1 MIKGYAIIIVVMIAV
16 NIYELYEL
24 DLVSYAAQ
32 TTLTSN
38 VRAINLA
45 KQLQNTLYEEERN
58 GQKFRISRDYA
69 YYGLFCDDTV
79 RFASTLDS
87 LRQLSLAA
95 TETQLIEQLGTRH
108 AWVVTAVVHEKDSPQ
123 VVSAERGLLG
133 GGAWIDSIGMI
144 HSTLTEFVRQ
154 NQLSIADA
162 MNNFEATTRRSS
174 QVALL
179 LTIIGVVLAAT
190 TAFFITRTITRPIRT
205 LIRGTQQI
213 ARGEF
218 APIHVK
224 SHDEVALLAAAFNDM
239 SNQLNKINE
248 LKEEMMQQIAH
259 ELRTPLAT
267 MLTAHYLLSDDSEEA
282 LTPRQQRLLT
292 TIRNGIDKLTAFS
305 HDFLDL
311 SRIEAGMMEYH
322 FEPTDLT
329 ALVKPLVDEAAL
341 TASAKGVTLDFASN
355 GAPEVNTDKERF
367 SQAVSNLL
375 SNAIKYTE
383 PGGTVTVVVSQSETG
398 ARVAVQDTGVGIP
411 SEDLPKVFTKFYRV
425 QSPRGGKARGSGVG
439 LALVQ
444 AVVDAHGGKV
454 YVTSTPG
461 VGSTFSIELP
471 TPPAHKAD
479 VRTHIEDTGQKAMS

>member
-1 MIKGYAIIIVVMIAV
+1 
-16 NIYELYEL
+16 
-24 DLVSYAAQ
+24 
-32 TTLTSN
+32 
-38 VRAINLA
+38 
-45 KQLQNTLYEEERN
+45 
-58 GQKFRISRDYA
+58 
-69 YYGLFCDDTV
+69 
-79 RFASTLDS
+79 
-87 LRQLSLAA
+87 
-95 TETQLIEQLGTRH
+95 
-108 AWVVTAVVHEKDSPQ
+108 
-123 VVSAERGLLG
+123 
-133 GGAWIDSIGMI
+133 
-144 HSTLTEFVRQ
+144 
-154 NQLSIADA
+154 
-162 MNNFEATTRRSS
+162 
-174 QVALL
+174 
-179 LTIIGVVLAAT
+179 
-190 TAFFITRTITRPIRT
+190 
-205 LIRGTQQI
+205 
-213 ARGEF
+213 
-218 APIHVK
+218 
-224 SHDEVALLAAAFNDM
+224 
-239 SNQLNKINE
+239 
-248 LKEEMMQQIAH
+248 
-259 ELRTPLAT
+259 